1 MLIILLGGIIWFS
14 DLNPFSGPE
23 EEIIENH
30 NVLLQQVESIGKI
43 ELVKFNLKDI
53 FEYKEVGKG
62 NLIIKMLSGNLAD
75 ADVEVVLIAQGEV
88 VGCIDMSQ
96 IVEEHLS
103 FIGDTIMID
112 LPEPEICY
120 YKINHNNT
128 RIYNIEYGNLFS
140 RFFPDEKQNKDLV
153 QKAYRKA
160 EEEIRKQA
168 INMGILEQTRSNAEL
183 VLKPW
188 LESITLKTIIFRDQM
203 DDSDLG
209 PQSF

>member
-96 IVEEHLS
+96 IGEEHLS

-188 LESITLKTIIFRDQM
+188 LESITLKTIIFRNRM

>member
-96 IVEEHLS
+96 IGEEHLS

-188 LESITLKTIIFRDQM
+188 LESITLKTIIFRNQM

>member
-96 IVEEHLS
+96 IGEEHLS

-188 LESITLKTIIFRDQM
+188 LESITLKTIIFRDRM

>member
-1 MLIILLGGIIWFS
+1 MGGIIWFS

-96 IVEEHLS
+96 IGEEHLS

>member
-1 MLIILLGGIIWFS
+1 LLIILLGGIIWFS

-96 IVEEHLS
+96 IGEEHLS

-188 LESITLKTIIFRDQM
+188 LESITLKTIIFRDRM

>member
-96 IVEEHLS
+96 IGEEHFS

-188 LESITLKTIIFRDQM
+188 LESITLKTIIFRDRM